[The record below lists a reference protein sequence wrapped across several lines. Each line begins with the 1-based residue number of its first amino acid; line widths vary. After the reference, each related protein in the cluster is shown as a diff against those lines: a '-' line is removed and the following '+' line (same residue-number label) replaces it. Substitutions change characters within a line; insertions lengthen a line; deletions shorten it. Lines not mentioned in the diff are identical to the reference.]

1 MACSCCRHDHA
12 TYIRSPIARATVQ
25 VTHRGSSAPVRL
37 GALKFV
43 RDGRRRLVSLADVWW
58 AACLPVDPT
67 NLRVD
72 LVGDDG
78 FDTST
83 KRGEP
88 LTGAALDHGL
98 VNVETRDVSWGVH
111 VPCYYRVKGMVALA
125 VRVWAPALA
134 R

>member
-1 MACSCCRHDHA
+1 MACNCCRNDHA
-12 TYIRSPIARATVQ
+12 TYIRSPIARATVR
-25 VTHRGSSAPVRL
+25 VTHGGSSAPVRL
-37 GALKFV
+37 AALRFV
-43 RDGRRRLVSLADVWW
+43 RDGGRRLVSLADVWW
-58 AACLPVDPT
+58 AAGLPVDPT

-78 FDTST
+78 FDTSA

-98 VNVETRDVSWGVH
+98 VDVETRDVSWGVD
-111 VPCYYRVKGMVALA
+111 VPCYYRVKGMVALTG
-125 VRVWAPALA
+125 RVWAPAVA